1 LLIWI
6 IEAVLDC
13 YLFHK
18 GAFWELFIF
27 NVPKHDIYFRSLPL
41 ACFTVFGFII
51 ANIMKKQKKSEAVL
65 RESEENYRLLI
76 VNQTD
81 LVVKVDM
88 DGKFQFV
95 NPSYCKLF
103 GKTREE
109 LLGKKVA
116 PRIHEMDDQPLIDK
130 YLPEYTFNE
139 IHEIV
144 INSPI
149 ERVYSVA
156 KNFDLSKSKLI
167 VFLFK
172 IRGLPTKR
180 LNLQELI
187 SDFGFSNIEE
197 QFPTENL
204 IGFWA
209 RTKIEP
215 IINHKDF
222 INNTISAR
230 IKIVWNFR
238 FSSLTSTRTKVSTET
253 RILCVH
259 PVTKVLF
266 SLYWLIVRPFSG
278 IIRIKMLKIIK
289 QDAETIQKNG

>member
-1 LLIWI
+1 
-6 IEAVLDC
+6 
-13 YLFHK
+13 
-18 GAFWELFIF
+18 
-27 NVPKHDIYFRSLPL
+27 
-41 ACFTVFGFII
+41 
-51 ANIMKKQKKSEAVL
+51 
-65 RESEENYRLLI
+65 
-76 VNQTD
+76 
-81 LVVKVDM
+81 
-88 DGKFQFV
+88 
-95 NPSYCKLF
+95 
-103 GKTREE
+103 
-109 LLGKKVA
+109 
-116 PRIHEMDDQPLIDK
+116 MDDQPLIDK

-149 ERVYSVA
+149 EKVYSVA

-180 LNLQELI
+180 LNLQDLI

-215 IINHKDF
+215 ITNHKDF